1 MRATAL
7 GNVMRMRCL
16 AKCPRLFL
24 AGTVLLFAADGV
36 KADAV
41 PVFALPDRGHA
52 GLTFFT
58 FPQSGTAE
66 APSAAKSTR
75 PSKPPYIYDAQ
86 LPGPPP
92 MPPMRVRNP
101 FLPAAR

>member
-1 MRATAL
+1 
-7 GNVMRMRCL
+7 MRMRFL

-24 AGTVLLFAADGV
+24 AAAVLLFAADGV

-58 FPQSGTAE
+58 FPRGGTAE
-66 APSAAKSTR
+66 APSPVKGTR
-75 PSKPPYIYDAQ
+75 SFGPPHRYGGQ
-86 LPGPPP
+86 PPGPPP
-92 MPPMRVRNP
+92 MPPMLVRNP
-101 FLPAAR
+101 FLPATR